1 MTQENLM
8 DAVKEDLEE
17 LFGDF
22 KLTNSLG
29 VERVVRV
36 FTQDLPIREGDDEET
51 DPEAPPEP
59 YVLVRLQEGE
69 LPGNGESQTVSVVL
83 VICVHDRDPNR
94 QGYRDTLHIVNE
106 IMLRYGACDIVGGR
120 YQVQYPIKW
129 ATQEDDTHPY
139 YFAAM
144 ALNFEA
150 SAIFKEVPET

>member
-8 DAVKEDLEE
+8 DAVKLDLEN
-17 LFGDF
+17 LFQNL

-69 LPGNGESQTVSVVL
+69 LPGNGENQTVNVVL

-94 QGYRDTLHIVNE
+94 QGYRDALHIVNE
-106 IMLRYGACDIVGGR
+106 IMLRYGSCDIVGGR
-120 YQVQYPIKW
+120 YQLRYPIKW
-129 ATQEDDTHPY
+129 ANQEEDTHPY

-144 ALNFEA
+144 ALTFEA
-150 SAIFKEVPET
+150 PAIFKEVPET